1 MVKKWKWFWSA
12 TIIFVTFILI
22 SVDAYCIYTDY
33 FTAVG
38 KKKKKMQIRNKET
51 FIKTQT
57 TNVNK

>member
-38 KKKKKMQIRNKET
+38 KKKKKCRSE
-51 FIKTQT
+51 IK
-57 TNVNK
+57 KLLSKLKLLM